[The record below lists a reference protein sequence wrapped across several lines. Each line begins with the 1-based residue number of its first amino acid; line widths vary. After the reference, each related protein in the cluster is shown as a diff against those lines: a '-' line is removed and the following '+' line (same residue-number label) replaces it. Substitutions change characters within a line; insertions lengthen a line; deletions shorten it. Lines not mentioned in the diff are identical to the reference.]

1 MYWGVTNMN
10 NENIVIIVEQ
20 CESTIN
26 PSAYAV
32 IEYGIRLVN
41 KLNSKLIAIVIG
53 YNIECIIGH
62 LNIEGIDHIVILD
75 DRRLENYDEETYMD
89 IYEQII
95 SSLSPSIVLLA
106 STFAGKSLAARL
118 GTRFDTGVT
127 SDCIYLEIDN
137 NGLLVQRRTAKN
149 GMTLADIICP
159 ECRPQIATLYNKSQ
173 SAHFKRRNEIPS
185 IIIPN
190 IKWSSVKKSKIKIL
204 KRINEVKTTS
214 DVVFGI
220 GRGVGS
226 YENLQRIIE
235 LAKKINAGIGVTKAI
250 VDLGWMDYSYQI
262 GQTGKGISAS
272 VYIACGISGSIQHIV
287 GITSV
292 KKIIA
297 INTDRFAPIF
307 SYADYGIVAT
317 MNEGLEKIC
326 SYLISESGTED
337 GKSSN

>member
-1 MYWGVTNMN
+1 MYWGVANMK
-10 NENIVIIVEQ
+10 NEDIVIIVEQ
-20 CESTIN
+20 CEAVIN
-26 PSAYAV
+26 PSTYEV
-32 IEYGIRLVN
+32 IDYGIRLVN
-41 KLNSKLIAIVIG
+41 KLNGKLIVTVVG
-53 YNIECIIGH
+53 YNVECLISH
-62 LNIEGIDHIVILD
+62 LNIEGINRIVFLD
-75 DRRLENYDEETYMD
+75 DKRLEYYDEETYTD

-106 STFAGKSLAARL
+106 STFAGKSLAARI

-127 SDCIYLEIDN
+127 SDCIHLEIDN

-159 ECRPQIATLYNKSQ
+159 ECRPQIATLYSKNQIMHS
-173 SAHFKRRNEIPS
+173 KRASEPPS

-190 IKWSSVKKSKIKIL
+190 INWNSVKKSKIKIL
-204 KRINEVKTTS
+204 KRVNEVKTTP
-214 DVVFGI
+214 DVVIGI
-220 GRGVGS
+220 GRGVGT
-226 YENLQRIIE
+226 YENLQRIIK

-250 VDLGWMDYSYQI
+250 VDLGWTDYSYQI
-262 GQTGKGISAS
+262 GQTGKCISTS

-307 SYADYGIVAT
+307 SYADYGIIAN

-326 SYLISESGTED
+326 SYLFSESGTKD